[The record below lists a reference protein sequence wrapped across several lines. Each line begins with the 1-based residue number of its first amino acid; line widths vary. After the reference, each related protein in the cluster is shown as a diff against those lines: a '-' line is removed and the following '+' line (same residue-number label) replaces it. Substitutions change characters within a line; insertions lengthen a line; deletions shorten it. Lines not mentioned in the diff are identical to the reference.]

1 MLASLW
7 GELCLASVQTPP
19 TVPLFSLL
27 WNLSKWAGLSHPT
40 ALPHESSLCE
50 ESGFLRST
58 IKFTDFLINCVYR
71 PFNLFISHIKRLCFH
86 FYTLHLLPF
95 HLFTICVPPPIID
108 FCSCFTVPVSPYVR

>member
-27 WNLSKWAGLSHPT
+27 WSLSNWTGLSHPT

-50 ESGFLRST
+50 ESDFLRST
-58 IKFTDFLINCVYR
+58 VKFTDFLISCVDR
-71 PFNLFISHIKRLCFH
+71 PFNLLFLTLKGSIFISTLYVCFL
-86 FYTLHLLPF
+86 FICLQSAYLLH
-95 HLFTICVPPPIID
+95 
-108 FCSCFTVPVSPYVR
+108 S